1 METVSFTSILVLGF
15 VLGVRHAFDADHLTA
30 VMTMVTR
37 GVPLRRSWLV
47 GTIWGLGHTT
57 ALLIAAIIVLA
68 IGAQIPDNVARLL
81 EFAIAAMLVLLG
93 ARVLYLMLRGR
104 TTHMHLHQHGRR
116 LHLHPHQHPPIHDHA
131 APDSNHHGAGRQSYI
146 IGLVHGLAGSA
157 ALLLVVVADGG
168 DAGQSLLYV
177 LAFGL
182 GSAGGMLAM
191 STLLTVPFAWT
202 VRRLPAVN
210 ELLRGVAGAG
220 SIAVGLAF
228 AYRLTI
234 I

>member
-30 VMTMVTR
+30 VMTLVTR

-47 GTIWGLGHTT
+47 GLVWGLGHTT
-57 ALLIAAIIVLA
+57 ALLIATLIVLA
-68 IGAQIPDNVARLL
+68 IGARIPDDVARLL
-81 EFAIAAMLVLLG
+81 EFAVAAMLVLLG
-93 ARVLYLMLRGR
+93 ARVLYLMRRGR
-104 TTHMHLHQHGRR
+104 TTHMHLHRHGQR
-116 LHLHPHQHPPIHDHA
+116 LHLHPHQHHPAHDHTPEA
-131 APDSNHHGAGRQSYI
+131 GNHHGAGRQSYV

-157 ALLLVVVADGG
+157 ALLLVAVADGG
-168 DAGQSLLYV
+168 NPGQSLLYV

-182 GSAGGMLAM
+182 GSVGGMLAM

-210 ELLRGVAGAG
+210 ELLRAVAGAG
-220 SIAVGLAF
+220 SIAVGLAL
-228 AYRLTI
+228 AYRLALI
-234 I
+234 